1 MSAIVIEQEVDAVKL
16 AVEVH
21 RNATLAEMRMSR
33 ANMNSNPLVS
43 IDHGAIAV
51 EFKFKAKALEIG
63 KDRLVVE
70 VAFSMVGAES
80 AAKELS
86 EKRAVVVKVECA
98 FQATYN
104 LSPEFQLSTEH
115 AEAFLNGNAI
125 FNTWPYFREYL
136 QSSLTR
142 MGYPALVAPFVVM
155 KPKPRKPEKTV
166 VKQRGSTT
174 RSRQGT
180 SNEDVSL

>member
-1 MSAIVIEQEVDAVKL
+1 MSTIVIEQEADAVKL
-16 AVEVH
+16 AVDVH
-21 RNATLAEMRMSR
+21 RNATLAMMRMSR
-33 ANMNSNPLVS
+33 ARVNSNPLGS

-63 KDRLVVE
+63 QDRLVVE
-70 VAFSMVGAES
+70 VAFTMAGLES
-80 AAKELS
+80 AANEVS

-98 FQATYN
+98 FEATYN
-104 LSPEFQLSTEH
+104 LSPEFQLSKEH

-142 MGYPALVAPFVVM
+142 MGYPALVAPFLVM
-155 KPKPRKPEKTV
+155 KPKPRKPEKAV
-166 VKQRGSTT
+166 VKQGGSTT
-174 RSRQGT
+174 H
-180 SNEDVSL
+180 SL